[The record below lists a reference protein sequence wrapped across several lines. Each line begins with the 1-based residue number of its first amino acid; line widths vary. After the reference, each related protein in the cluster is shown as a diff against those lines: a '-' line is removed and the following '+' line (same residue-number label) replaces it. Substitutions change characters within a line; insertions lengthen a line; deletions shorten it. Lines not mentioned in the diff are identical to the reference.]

1 MYDACGRYDG
11 ALNAQRQLGQLRFG
25 HVAAEEGGWRI
36 VEVHTRFYS
45 LGLPHLNE
53 AVDDALDKGHGDL
66 MLDASVYQGGW
77 WFLFGQVKMQVRGNV
92 VKTLG
97 KAK

>member
-1 MYDACGRYDG
+1 MTRVADMT
-11 ALNAQRQLGQLRFG
+11 ALSTRNVNLDSCDLDTLQQKKVVGESSRFIL
-25 HVAAEEGGWRI
+25 VFI
-36 VEVHTRFYS
+36 P